1 MIIKRGQF
9 LINGKHSSEFNV
21 FMRNRPVSSSAGR
34 VIELRDREGSDSI
47 IIDKAYYKNVERK
60 IDCYYKAPSID
71 DVQEWED
78 RITAWLDMGSY
89 SDFVTY
95 YDEQYIYQA
104 IVTDPPEF
112 KGTRKTGN
120 IVPFEFSVSLRPF
133 KENRLG
139 RQPILLN
146 STPCKITNEQK
157 YPSKPLIKLTGS
169 GDASFF
175 VNNEEFKLKGLDTE
189 LIIDSV
195 LEESYR
201 KLGGAIEH
209 QDQVT
214 TFLDFPELK
223 PGENII
229 TWSSRIKSFELTPRW
244 RRKV

>member
-1 MIIKRGQF
+1 MITKRGQF
-9 LINGKHSSEFNV
+9 FINGKQSSEFNV

-34 VIELRDREGSDSI
+34 VIELRRREGNDSI

-78 RITAWLDMGSY
+78 RITAWLDMGTY
-89 SDFVTY
+89 SDFIVY
-95 YDEQYIYQA
+95 YDAQYIYQA
-104 IVTDPPEF
+104 VVIDPPEF

-120 IVPFEFSVSLRPF
+120 IVPFEFSVSIRPF

-139 RQPILLN
+139 RIPIELREN
-146 STPCKITNEQK
+146 PFKITNEQK
-157 YPSKPLIKLTGS
+157 YSSKPLIKLTGV

-175 VNNEEFKLKGLDTE
+175 VNNEEFKLKTLDRE
-189 LIIDSV
+189 LTIDSM

-201 KLGGAIEH
+201 ALDGKIEH
-209 QDQVT
+209 QDHVT

-223 PGENII
+223 PGENSIRW
-229 TWSSRIKSFELTPRW
+229 TSNIKSLELTPRW

>member
-1 MIIKRGQF
+1 
-9 LINGKHSSEFNV
+9 
-21 FMRNRPVSSSAGR
+21 MRNRPVSSSAGR

-60 IDCYYKAPSID
+60 IDCYYKAPSIG

-89 SDFVTY
+89 SDFITY

-120 IVPFEFSVSLRPF
+120 IVPFEFGVSLRPF

-146 STPCKITNEQK
+146 STPFKITNEQK

-189 LIIDSV
+189 LIIDSA